1 MSSSEQYCEISA
13 IVSDG
18 QCEVQMLETRIG
30 RTSSDMCICQSLPS
44 IHRND
49 PALFPFS
56 TTQIYDQ
63 LFSSDEGAE
72 IL

>member
-13 IVSDG
+13 IVSAG
-18 QCEVQMLETRIG
+18 QCEIHMLETRIG
-30 RTSSDMCICQSLPS
+30 RTSSDMCIGQSLPAV
-44 IHRND
+44 HRND
-49 PALFPFS
+49 PALFSLS
-56 TTQIYDQ
+56 TAQIYDQ